1 MADTYTEHLHLIKQ
15 DPDTIPDI
23 DEEHVNLEILDREVF
38 LRGKKFNG
46 QSVGTDGEF
55 HVDSIPYA
63 ENLAT
68 SASQKS
74 NEEFIIRTSGGEA
87 SIPQKGDAWLTLIR
101 GTHRHEN
108 YVPQSINMTVTP
120 MARVAPPAIT
130 ATIDEETFESY
141 VSGEAG
147 TYTISYTTEWDT
159 SPTLYG
165 LTVVNAPVDGDSI
178 TITWDGENDAVVTV
192 NAVPRPTPESIDATI
207 DEDVFVAYVTSSS
220 TITLTYSTAWS
231 ADPSLYGITVTGSPI
246 AGDVITV
253 VYVKE
258 VRGTIYQSD
267 PQSFIST
274 GWNLYN
280 HAAGYARV
288 IKYSDTYGFK
298 ISGTY
303 TGLEFSTT
311 ITGSRVS
318 LTPVSGY
325 FTIPSDGYV
334 FVSGGNTTDTA
345 LWMTW
350 SDWGSGYNWT
360 GSEQGD
366 FEIYEEHQIDL
377 STFMA
382 ENFPYGLMEVGTVRD
397 EINLNIGIAVSNV
410 QRLAYNATNLAS
422 AKASGLQYEYDENY
436 IYIERSNPVEYSV
449 EIDGDYTAFDHGMEL
464 FTGTEQNVYS
474 ETIYGANLKNKLERD
489 VLTISQ
495 QTLTNAQKSQA
506 RTNLSAASQAD
517 VDSLSSNL
525 NKIVAYK
532 NLGSFASESA
542 LQTALDSEIA
552 NMENHTQCAVR
563 FSFSTATTSFANGY
577 YNGLLSR
584 GDSATY
590 CSLLVNR
597 YGASAS
603 PEVVTGS
610 RSSSGW
616 GFSNINRKTV
626 QHASNIVKAEAISD
640 NTNSVGLSV
649 RNSNNITYFLRA
661 REDGTVG
668 LDKNNGSSW
677 ITLYE
682 LAKLSMLAGG
692 NIVFRTNS
700 ENITSFTFTDLPRIN
715 TSAYRYYILVCGD
728 PPSNNY
734 AVIVGGLTTNNVDS
748 HTFVIGDATMFAYT
762 ASVSNG
768 AITFNF
774 TDTRYGGVRLL
785 WLS

>member
-15 DPDTIPDI
+15 DPDTAPDI
-23 DEEHVNLEILDREVF
+23 AEEHNNMEILDQEVF
-38 LRGKKFNG
+38 ARGKKFNG
-46 QSVGTDGEF
+46 KSVESDGEF
-55 HVDSIPYA
+55 HIDSIPYA
-63 ENLAT
+63 ENIAT

-74 NEEFIIRTSGGEA
+74 NETFIIRTSGGEA

-192 NAVPRPTPESIDATI
+192 NAVLRPTPESIDATI

-220 TITLTYSTAWS
+220 TITLTYSTGWS
-231 ADPSLYGITVTGSPI
+231 ADPSLYGITVTGTPI

-267 PQSFIST
+267 PSGFIST

-325 FTIPSDGYV
+325 FTVPSDGYV

-366 FEIYEEHQIDL
+366 FEVYEEHQIDL

-382 ENFPYGLMEVGTVRD
+382 ENFPYGLMEVGTMQD
-397 EINLNIGIAVSNV
+397 EINLNTGVAVSNV
-410 QRLAYNATNLAS
+410 QRLVYNSTNLAN

-436 IYIERSNPVEYSV
+436 IYIERSNPVEYFV

-464 FTGTEQNVYS
+464 FTGAEQDVYS

-495 QTLTNAQKSQA
+495 QTLTDAQKDQVCNNLGIS
-506 RTNLSAASQAD
+506 RTTLRDVPFAVAVSDWSGSGTFTANFISAYVTTTSKWILTYDSNISSYAKAHLNASTKSGGGGITFTTQKKPTGTITGTILVWDNDDGKLPTLIENTVTPIANGGTGQS
-517 VDSLSSNL
+517 SLSGAKQVLGITEL
-525 NKIVAYK
+525 NGKTTYTPTFADIQVKEFNNGLYEFNFSDVGCTSRPKTVCCTPSSIACIMTYDWDNSTSKIRIYAIGQD
-532 NLGSFASESA
+532 GSYLSG
-542 LQTALDSEIA
+542 TI
-552 NMENHTQCAVR
+552 R
-563 FSFSTATTSFANGY
+563 FS
-577 YNGLLSR
+577 
-584 GDSATY
+584 
-590 CSLLVNR
+590 
-597 YGASAS
+597 
-603 PEVVTGS
+603 
-610 RSSSGW
+610 
-616 GFSNINRKTV
+616 
-626 QHASNIVKAEAISD
+626 
-640 NTNSVGLSV
+640 
-649 RNSNNITYFLRA
+649 
-661 REDGTVG
+661 
-668 LDKNNGSSW
+668 
-677 ITLYE
+677 
-682 LAKLSMLAGG
+682 M
-692 NIVFRTNS
+692 
-700 ENITSFTFTDLPRIN
+700 
-715 TSAYRYYILVCGD
+715 
-728 PPSNNY
+728 
-734 AVIVGGLTTNNVDS
+734 AV
-748 HTFVIGDATMFAYT
+748 
-762 ASVSNG
+762 
-768 AITFNF
+768 
-774 TDTRYGGVRLL
+774 
-785 WLS
+785 WQ